1 MKIKILLTFIFFFLN
16 LSAFATNIRVID
28 FQSIVDNNT
37 NLDLLYDQIDKDQIS
52 HKKVFTDEELILQNE
67 FKRID
72 ELNLILEPI
81 ELEKEVENYNLKL
94 NNFNVKIEKFN
105 AHYESQINNLK
116 NTIINI
122 TLAELRKYSED
133 NKIDLILDSNSYILS
148 NNSINITDIIKDQV
162 NKITIEINFEKY

>member
-1 MKIKILLTFIFFFLN
+1 LKIKILLIFIFFFLN

-94 NNFNVKIEKFN
+94 NNFNEMIEKFN

-122 TLAELRKYSED
+122 TLAELRNYSQD